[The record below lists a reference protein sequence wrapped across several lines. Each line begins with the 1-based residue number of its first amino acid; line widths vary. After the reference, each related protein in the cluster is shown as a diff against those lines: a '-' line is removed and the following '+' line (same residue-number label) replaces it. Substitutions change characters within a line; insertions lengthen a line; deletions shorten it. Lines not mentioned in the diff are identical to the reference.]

1 MKWIVILLIAAAA
14 CWAYFNV
21 DMGQFK
27 QNSTQTFKQEK
38 NLKKFFQA
46 DEMNKKETQEV
57 IDTF

>member
-21 DMGQFK
+21 DMEQFK

-57 IDTF
+57 IDNF